1 MITMVFPYDGHHH
14 YQCVVGA
21 WLDAPPRHTG
31 SVYFSR
37 GILGWWRI
45 HGLRTDQPPTTRRL
59 LRTRP
64 ECICWQ
70 ALIPFTQCLIVVYRN
85 TTKKNLHSTKQPP
98 NEEWEPDSGFSR
110 GCLLV
115 GCFCW
120 LTLITGYFQCN
131 WVHIGKKKTQILS
144 I

>member
-1 MITMVFPYDGHHH
+1 MITMVFPYDGHHRHH

-85 TTKKNLHSTKQPP
+85 IQPKKPTFNHPTTERRVRARL
-98 NEEWEPDSGFSR
+98 WVFSR
-110 GCLLV
+110 LPLGWLFLLADV
-115 GCFCW
+115 DYWIFPM
-120 LTLITGYFQCN
+120 
-131 WVHIGKKKTQILS
+131 
-144 I
+144 